1 MNDGGEDF
9 DYELKEKKLM
19 NTIASKQKS
28 YPNQKIITIHKPQYL
43 ENFLQVAIDEWQEAF
58 ITLPRSSFGLYLYL
72 CGNQNGFPLS
82 LSSADVQK
90 RLNVSDSSY
99 RRAVEDLLAAGYLIM
114 RNDNEHTLD
123 FFTSPQPT
131 TYVKKERKKKSSTGG
146 GAASAASVSIEEAP
160 CVPPEDEEPSYSTYS
175 SFSPCRWEP

>member
-1 MNDGGEDF
+1 M
-9 DYELKEKKLM
+9 K
-19 NTIASKQKS
+19 TIIPKQKS

-58 ITLPRSSFGLYLYL
+58 ITLPRTSFGLYLYL
-72 CGNQNGFPLS
+72 CSNQNGFPLS

-131 TYVKKERKKKSSTGG
+131 TYVKKERNKKKPVTGG
-146 GAASAASVSIEEAP
+146 GAASAASVSIDEAP
-160 CVPPEDEEPSYSTYS
+160 YEPPEDEELSYGTYS
-175 SFSPCRWEP
+175 SFSPYRWEP